1 MSTFELE
8 LLANA
13 ERPQAPK
20 LNVFDYVTRLVLP
33 GLTLLAVIFKKDIQ
47 PPMFWSLLAFMVVSF
62 AAGFYQPIAASVQDL
77 GERRKNPRVAPAAF
91 SKLRGFAPRV
101 YKFIGGFLRSLSFIN
116 PRD

>member
-33 GLTLLAVIFKKDIQ
+33 GLTLLTVIFKKDMQ
-47 PPMFWSLLAFMVVSF
+47 PPMFWSLLAFMCVSF
-62 AAGFYQPIAASVQDL
+62 AAGFYHPAAAML
-77 GERRKNPRVAPAAF
+77 HNWRERREDRRVARAAF
-91 SKLRGFAPRV
+91 PKLRSFAHRFEK
-101 YKFIGGFLRSLSFIN
+101 Y
-116 PRD
+116 

>member
-33 GLTLLAVIFKKDIQ
+33 GLTLLTVIFKKDMQ
-47 PPMFWSLLAFMVVSF
+47 PPMFWSLLAFMCVSF
-62 AAGFYQPIAASVQDL
+62 AAGVFHPAAAML
-77 GERRKNPRVAPAAF
+77 HNWRGRRGGRRGAPAAF
-91 SKLRGFAPRV
+91 SKMRGFAHRV
-101 YKFIGGFLRSLSFIN
+101 
-116 PRD
+116 